1 MPANLPPQYFE
12 AEKRYRLAKEP
23 KDKLKILQEMFAIM
37 PKHKGTD
44 KLQADLKFRI
54 SKLKKE
60 MQQKKKVARR
70 GDQYFV
76 DKEGAAQV
84 VLIGAPNVG
93 KSQILASLTNATPE
107 VASYPYTTLKP
118 LCGMMPF
125 ENIQIQ
131 LVDTPPI
138 SADFMEPWLSG
149 IIRNA
154 DLVIVVTDLGAESM
168 LEETEILLGRL
179 AEYKIQLE
187 SEEKETDPLDG
198 IAHKK
203 TSLLGNK
210 SDLERSKENS
220 AFLKDIYAKRFPIF
234 YISAQKGANLEE
246 LKRYIFE
253 RLEILRVYTKTP
265 GKKADFEDPVILRIG
280 STLLDAAKAIHKDF
294 SRNLKY
300 ARIWGAGVYDG
311 QMVQKDFVLEDG
323 HVVEFHI

>member
-23 KDKLKILQEMFAIM
+23 RDKLKVLQEMYAIM

-60 MQQKKKVARR
+60 MQQKKKTARR

-93 KSQILASLTNATPE
+93 KSQILSSVTNATPE
-107 VASYPYTTLKP
+107 VAPYPYTTLKP
-118 LCGMMPF
+118 LCGMIQF

-138 SADFMEPWLSG
+138 SSDFMEPWLSG
-149 IIRNA
+149 IIRNG
-154 DLVIVVTDLGAESM
+154 DLVMLVVDLGSENMKA
-168 LEETEILLGRL
+168 ETETVFRRL
-179 AEYKIQLE
+179 EEYKIQLE
-187 SEEKETDPLDG
+187 TEEKETNPLDG

-203 TSLLGNK
+203 TSLLANK
-210 SDLERSKENS
+210 SDSERSQENLTV
-220 AFLKDIYAKRFPIF
+220 LKDSYGQRFPIF
-234 YISAQKGANLEE
+234 SISAQKEINTEE
-246 LKRYIFE
+246 LKKYIFG

-265 GKKADFEDPVILRIG
+265 GEKADFEDPVILSIG

-294 SRNLKY
+294 AFNLKY
-300 ARIWGAGVYDG
+300 ARIWGSGVYDG
-311 QMVQKDFVLEDG
+311 QMVQKDFVLKDG

>member
-1 MPANLPPQYFE
+1 VPANLPPQYFE
-12 AEKRYRLAKEP
+12 AEKRYRFAKDP

-60 MQQKKKVARR
+60 IQQKKKVARR

-76 DKEGAAQV
+76 EKEGAAQV
-84 VLIGAPNVG
+84 ILIGAPNVG
-93 KSQILASLTNATPE
+93 KSQILCSLTNATPE
-107 VASYPYTTLKP
+107 VAPYPYTTLKP
-118 LCGMMPF
+118 LCGMIPF

-138 SADFMEPWLSG
+138 SPDFMEPWLSG

-154 DLVIVVTDLGAESM
+154 DLILLVVDLGSENM
-168 LEETEILLGRL
+168 IEDNEIVFRRLE
-179 AEYKIQLE
+179 EYKIQLE
-187 SEEKETDPLDG
+187 SQEGETNPWDG
-198 IAHKK
+198 VAHKK

-210 SDLERSKENS
+210 IDLEGSEENL
-220 AFLKDIYAKRFPIF
+220 AVLKDSYGERFPISP
-234 YISAQKGANLEE
+234 ISALKGTNLEK
-246 LKRYIFE
+246 LKRNIFE

-265 GKKADFEDPVILRIG
+265 GKKADFEDPVILKIG
-280 STLLDAAKAIHKDF
+280 STLLDAARAIHKDF
-294 SRNLKY
+294 ARDLKY
-300 ARIWGAGVYDG
+300 ARIWGEGVYDG
-311 QMVQKDFVLEDG
+311 QMVQKDFILKDG

>member
-12 AEKRYRLAKEP
+12 AEKRYRQAKEP
-23 KDKLKILQEMFAIM
+23 RDKLRILQEMFAIM

-60 MQQKKKVARR
+60 MQQKKKIARR

-93 KSQILASLTNATPE
+93 KSQILSSLTNATPE

-118 LCGMMPF
+118 LCGMIPF

-138 SADFMEPWLSG
+138 SLDFMEPWLSG

-154 DLVIVVTDLGAESM
+154 DLVMLVVDLGSESM
-168 LEETEILLGRL
+168 RAETEVVFGRL
-179 AEYKIQLE
+179 DEYKIQLE
-187 SEEKETDPLDG
+187 TEEKETNPLDG

-203 TSLLGNK
+203 TILLGNK
-210 SDLERSKENS
+210 SDLERSGANLTL
-220 AFLKDIYAKRFPIF
+220 LKDLYGGRFPIF
-234 YISAQKGANLEE
+234 SISAQKGINIEE
-246 LKRYIFE
+246 LRRYIFE

-265 GKKADFEDPVILRIG
+265 GKKADFEDPVILKIG
-280 STLLDAAKAIHKDF
+280 STLLDAARTIHKDF
-294 SRNLKY
+294 ARNLKY
-300 ARIWGAGVYDG
+300 ARIWGTGVYDG
-311 QMVQKDFVLEDG
+311 QMVQKDFVLLDG

>member
-12 AEKRYRLAKEP
+12 AEKRYRLAKDP
-23 KDKLKILQEMFAIM
+23 QDKLKVLQEMFAIM

-60 MQQKKKVARR
+60 IQQKKKATRR

-76 DKEGAAQV
+76 EKEGAAQV

-93 KSQILASLTNATPE
+93 KSQILSSLTNATPE
-107 VASYPYTTLKP
+107 VAPYPYTTLKP
-118 LCGMMPF
+118 LCGMIPF

-154 DLVIVVTDLGAESM
+154 DLVMLVLDLGSENM
-168 LEETEILLGRL
+168 IEETETVFRRL
-179 AEYKIQLE
+179 KEYKIQLE
-187 SEEKETDPLDG
+187 SEEGETNPLDG

-210 SDLERSKENS
+210 SDLEGSGENL
-220 AFLKDIYAKRFPIF
+220 AFLKDLYGEKFPIF
-234 YISAQKGANLEE
+234 SISAQKRMNLEE

-280 STLLDAAKAIHKDF
+280 STLLDAARAIHKDF
-294 SRNLKY
+294 AYNLKY
-300 ARIWGAGVYDG
+300 ARIWGTGVYDG
-311 QMVQKDFVLEDG
+311 QMVQKDFVLKDG

>member
-12 AEKRYRLAKEP
+12 AEKRYRLAKDP
-23 KDKLKILQEMFAIM
+23 QNKLKVLQEMFAIM

-60 MQQKKKVARR
+60 IQQKKKATRR

-76 DKEGAAQV
+76 EKEGAAQV

-93 KSQILASLTNATPE
+93 KSQILSSLTNATPE
-107 VASYPYTTLKP
+107 VAPYPYTTLKP
-118 LCGMMPF
+118 LCGMIPF

-154 DLVIVVTDLGAESM
+154 DLIILVVDLGSENM
-168 LEETEILLGRL
+168 MEGIKTVFQRLEQ
-179 AEYKIQLE
+179 YKIQLE
-187 SEEKETDPLDG
+187 SEEGETDPLDG

-210 SDLERSKENS
+210 SDLEGSGENS
-220 AFLKDIYAKRFPIF
+220 AVLKDLYGQRFSIF
-234 YISAQKGANLEE
+234 SISAKERRNLEE

-265 GKKADFEDPVILRIG
+265 GKKADYEDPVILRIG
-280 STLLDAAKAIHKDF
+280 STLLDAARAIHKDF
-294 SRNLKY
+294 ARNLKY
-300 ARIWGAGVYDG
+300 ARIWGTGVYDG
-311 QMVQKDFVLEDG
+311 QMVQKDFILKDG

>member
-12 AEKRYRLAKEP
+12 AEKRYRLAKDP

-93 KSQILASLTNATPE
+93 KSQTLASLTNATPE

-118 LCGMMPF
+118 LCGMIPF

-138 SADFMEPWLSG
+138 SSDFMEPWLSG

-154 DLVIVVTDLGAESM
+154 DLVMLLVDLGSENM
-168 LEETEILLGRL
+168 MEETETVFRRL
-179 AEYKIQLE
+179 EEYKIQLE
-187 SEEKETDPLDG
+187 SEERETNPLDG

-210 SDLERSKENS
+210 SDSEKSEENLALLIDS
-220 AFLKDIYAKRFPIF
+220 YGQRFPIF
-234 YISAQKGANLEE
+234 SISAKEGTKLEE

-265 GKKADFEDPVILRIG
+265 GKKADFEDPVILKIG

-294 SRNLKY
+294 ARGLKY
-300 ARIWGAGVYDG
+300 ARIWGDGVYDG
-311 QMVQKDFVLEDG
+311 QMVQKDFVLQDG
-323 HVVEFHI
+323 HVVEFHL